1 MFLFHN
7 CQVGGVAR
15 KKGEACSGVLEAAIV
30 HAECLGEKSLRGFV
44 KGLYQ
49 ISQVPRSLSHSHAA
63 SEPGYM
69 ARSSH
74 GLLGQKAALETLC
87 HLSSSNH

>member
-30 HAECLGEKSLRGFV
+30 HAERLGEKSLPGLFKGF
-44 KGLYQ
+44 Y
-49 ISQVPRSLSHSHAA
+49 
-63 SEPGYM
+63 
-69 ARSSH
+69 
-74 GLLGQKAALETLC
+74 
-87 HLSSSNH
+87 